1 MAITAYCKKCARDV
15 PVGENCSFCG
25 AKLTA
30 TSVHTAWQTERLPVK
45 DWMCWNRIMRLVL
58 PGGMG
63 ILLLILFAEWI
74 SGGAGATVRL
84 LNAGLIRT
92 VLILLGA
99 IALMTFVLLWL
110 RGWETVETV
119 VDGRGIHV
127 TTRVP
132 GPTKLRML
140 ARFRSPAEAETAE
153 APVVRLEEIAWK
165 DVTRVQLWP
174 EKCMVLFYA
183 PKAWLRVSIVC
194 TPYTWEDTLTMIRT
208 KIGKKKTVTLPDSLR
223 VKTEKK
229 TAPRRNAKP
238 APQKAVQM
246 TMEDLAGD
254 FPQEE
259 YVPQEEMLPQDGFEQ
274 EGIQ

>member
-15 PVGENCSFCG
+15 PVGENCSLCG

-58 PGGMG
+58 PGGLG
-63 ILLLILFAEWI
+63 ILILIVLAEWI
-74 SGGAGATVRL
+74 SGGAGAMVRL
-84 LNAGLIRT
+84 LETGLIRT
-92 VLILLGA
+92 ILILLCG
-99 IALMTFVLLWL
+99 ITLVTFVLLWL
-110 RGWETVETV
+110 RGWETLDTV

-127 TTRVP
+127 TTRVTR
-132 GPTKLRML
+132 PTKLRML

-153 APVVRLEEIAWK
+153 EPVVRLEEIAWK

-208 KIGKKKTVTLPDSLR
+208 KIGKKKTVTLPESLR

-229 TAPRRNAKP
+229 TATRRNAKP
-238 APQKAVQM
+238 AQQMAVQM
-246 TMEDLAGD
+246 TMEDLTGTV
-254 FPQEE
+254 PQDEVE
-259 YVPQEEMLPQDGFEQ
+259 QEEMQ
-274 EGIQ
+274 